1 MNTIMA
7 WAASARR
14 DFVDALALFQ
24 SDEPIGIISH
34 NDADGLASAAIITR
48 SLEGIGRPSWV
59 RVLGRGENPWAGGTA
74 AELRASRA
82 GGLIVA
88 DLGARLEPI
97 VPGTPTVIID
107 HHVRS
112 EGHAEGVTVL
122 SGYGLK
128 PTPSSSLI
136 ALWCAQALGD
146 TEKLL
151 WLAALGLIGD
161 LGDKAAFEELT
172 EAKRRYGITALREA
186 TALVNAPRRASAGDA
201 SPALKLLLKAS
212 GPKEISAGTDPAVQA
227 LVAAREEVKQ
237 AMAEARRA
245 APRFAG
251 RVALIRLHSACQ
263 VHPLIAQ
270 AWRNRLK
277 GHIVLAAN
285 TGYRA
290 GRVHFAVRSAT
301 DENLIGFLR
310 SHAPAGADEHYGQG
324 HEQATGGALSP
335 AAWNEF
341 VTGLGFGSEMH
352 WSAEPQE
359 L

>member
-1 MNTIMA
+1 MDLPDFPWDSLA
-7 WAASARR
+7 PAKERARSFSSG
-14 DFVDALALFQ
+14 DPDL
-24 SDEPIGIISH
+24 G
-34 NDADGLASAAIITR
+34 
-48 SLEGIGRPSWV
+48 EGIV
-59 RVLGRGENPWAGGTA
+59 
-74 AELRASRA
+74 
-82 GGLIVA
+82 
-88 DLGARLEPI
+88 DLS
-97 VPGTPTVIID
+97 VGTPV
-107 HHVRS
+107 
-112 EGHAEGVTVL
+112 
-122 SGYGLK
+122 
-128 PTPSSSLI
+128 
-136 ALWCAQALGD
+136 
-146 TEKLL
+146 
-151 WLAALGLIGD
+151 
-161 LGDKAAFEELT
+161 
-172 EAKRRYGITALREA
+172 
-186 TALVNAPRRASAGDA
+186 
-201 SPALKLLLKAS
+201 
-212 GPKEISAGTDPAVQA
+212 DPAPQVVQEA

-352 WSAEPQE
+352 
-359 L
+359 

>member
-14 DFVDALALFQ
+14 DFVDALGMFQ

-59 RVLGRGENPWAGGTA
+59 RILGRGENPWAGATA

-146 TEKLL
+146 TDKLL

-161 LGDKAAFEELT
+161 LGDKAAFEELA

-201 SPALKLLLKAS
+201 SPALKLLLEAS

-301 DENLIGFLR
+301 DESLIDFLR